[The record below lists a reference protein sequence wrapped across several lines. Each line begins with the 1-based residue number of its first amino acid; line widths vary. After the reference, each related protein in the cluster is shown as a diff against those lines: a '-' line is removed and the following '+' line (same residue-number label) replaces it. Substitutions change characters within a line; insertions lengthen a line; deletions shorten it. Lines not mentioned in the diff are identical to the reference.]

1 MKILV
6 INPNDSNDMRLLIEQ
21 SCREVAGQ
29 STDIT
34 VVCAGA
40 GVASV
45 EGYYD
50 GAIAQVGVL
59 EQIQLGEKEGF
70 DAYLIACADD
80 TGLYAARE
88 IAKGPVIGIGEA
100 AMHYASMLGYG
111 FAILTAQSKSIA
123 ILSQNAIN
131 YGFERQCKG
140 VYAACIPVLALEAL
154 SESERAHLVARA
166 EAILQH
172 SEAEVLVFGCAG
184 LTQQQSHFSHKLN
197 LPVVDGVRAGVSMLE
212 GLVRNKLQTSKRNTF
227 QTNTMA

>member
-21 SCREVAGQ
+21 SCKEVASH

-111 FAILTAQSKSIA
+111 FAILTAQAKSIA
-123 ILSQNAIN
+123 VLANNASAYGLSQHCRGI
-131 YGFERQCKG
+131 F
-140 VYAACIPVLALEAL
+140 AACMPVLALEDL
-154 SESERAHLVARA
+154 TSDERERLVARA
-166 EAILQH
+166 QAIIEQ
-172 SEAEVLVFGCAG
+172 SNAEVLVLGCAG
-184 LTQQQSHFSHKLN
+184 LTQQQTYFSQQLGV
-197 LPVVDGVRAGVSMLE
+197 PVIDGVRAGISTLE
-212 GLVRNKLQTSKRNTF
+212 GLVKNKLVTSKRNTYLR
-227 QTNTMA
+227 